1 MLIEE
6 NLKRGEEMLTLSR
19 PTGDVQ
25 MNTGGTVMW
34 EKDLKW
40 HFKYEYLGVIMHSAC
55 HISMFDFTINSC
67 QHNFLR
73 GGTLNL
79 HQSFSPPSCLH
90 HPVEAK
96 LLEEFISLS
105 RKFRQPAESNTRR

>member
-25 MNTGGTVMW
+25 MNTGRTVMW

-55 HISMFDFTINSC
+55 HISMFDLTVNSC

-73 GGTLNL
+73 GGFESTSIL
-79 HQSFSPPSCLH
+79 FSS
-90 HPVEAK
+90 
-96 LLEEFISLS
+96 ILS
-105 RKFRQPAESNTRR
+105 TSSSSSKASGGVHWRKFRQPAESNTRR